1 MPELFPA
8 WLIPLVF
15 GMAGACIG
23 SFLNVVIYRVP
34 LGISI
39 NDPARS
45 FCPECDEPIPWYLNI
60 PVFSW
65 LFLRGKSACCRTPIS
80 FRYWLV
86 ELLTALIFA
95 AMAWKYADMS
105 LAAAVLLCV
114 WSALAIVII
123 FIDAEHLIVYRSQA
137 LAAAAAGVGAS
148 CFFPFL
154 LPDKDIMTWTDAF
167 QGAVLGGAAG
177 YAIIRLVIELGK
189 LLFGS

>member
-15 GMAGACIG
+15 GMVGACIG

-39 NDPARS
+39 HDPARS

-95 AMAWKYADMS
+95 AMAWKYADAS
-105 LAAAVLLCV
+105 LGAAVLLCV

-123 FIDAEHLIVYRSQA
+123 LIDAEHLIV
-137 LAAAAAGVGAS
+137 
-148 CFFPFL
+148 
-154 LPDKDIMTWTDAF
+154 
-167 QGAVLGGAAG
+167 
-177 YAIIRLVIELGK
+177 
-189 LLFGS
+189 

>member
-1 MPELFPA
+1 
-8 WLIPLVF
+8 
-15 GMAGACIG
+15 MAHSPGLRDGRACIG

-95 AMAWKYADMS
+95 AMAWKYADAS
-105 LAAAVLLCV
+105 PGRRRP
-114 WSALAIVII
+114 ALRV
-123 FIDAEHLIVYRSQA
+123 ERPGHRHHLH
-137 LAAAAAGVGAS
+137 
-148 CFFPFL
+148 
-154 LPDKDIMTWTDAF
+154 
-167 QGAVLGGAAG
+167 
-177 YAIIRLVIELGK
+177 
-189 LLFGS
+189 